1 MKSIAEHLLAE
12 DMCLQKFGKILFGDI
27 FGGEPDTPYEK
38 QLAKRM
44 RVFFGLHGQ
53 FSERDKLVNAFRE
66 LKKCTGHFPKELS
79 PSTGIIYRGV
89 RRTASDLIKVKDWKY
104 SDPTRQNIVGT
115 VRYES
120 RYPIQSWTTN
130 SLVAWGFASGWKI
143 SKQFKQGDFVEG
155 GYYPCVFMGVVN
167 KNDLLFSS
175 DFIARFKDKA
185 GLGILRNE
193 HEVVRISN
201 EPFTCKIIVRVED
214 FNNPLGKFKPID
226 KRLEKHLMDLG
237 IDPTVNY
244 KYGPSK

>member
-12 DMCLQKFGKILFGDI
+12 DVCLQKFGKVLFGDI
-27 FGGEPDTPYEK
+27 FGGEKDTGYEK
-38 QLAKRM
+38 ALANKM

-53 FSERDKLVNAFRE
+53 FSERDKLVDAFRE

-89 RRTASDLIKVKDWKY
+89 RRTATDLIRVKDWKY
-104 SDPTRQNIVGT
+104 SDQTRKVMIGT
-115 VRYES
+115 VKYES

-130 SLVAWGFASGWKI
+130 SMVAWGFASTRKTA
-143 SKQFKQGDFVEG
+143 KQFQQGDFVEG

-175 DFIARFKDKA
+175 DFLSRFKHKA

-193 HEVVRISN
+193 YEVVRISN
-201 EPFTCKIIVRVED
+201 EPFTCKIMVKMED
-214 FNNPLGKFKPID
+214 LIIPLGKYKPLD
-226 KRLEKHLMDLG
+226 VRLEKHLMDLG
-237 IDPTVNY
+237 IDPYVQTPY
-244 KYGPSK
+244 SR